1 MVPSPDSPGITN
13 NVTGLSA
20 ALNGILVLNGTNFK
34 NWKKRVMIV
43 IGCLDLDHA
52 FRLDRQQLSLMA
64 VLIKHEHVKKDCSK
78 FAAWRVKNGLFA
90 RFLMECGIV
99 PQYSMS
105 GTPSQN
111 GVAERRNRML
121 KDMVRSMISH
131 SSLPDSLWGEALK
144 TAVYILNRVPTKAV
158 TKTPYEM
165 WTSKKPCIEHLHVW
179 GCPAEA
185 RPYKPIEKN
194 LDSRT
199 VSCFFVGYSERSKG
213 YKFYDPSNRSFF
225 ETRNA
230 KFIEDVG
237 PSGSGNP
244 REVTFEEEY
253 VTIPST
259 VTIDIDQ
266 RYMNIIM
273 MMMLLNTLKSK
284 CF

>member
-1 MVPSPDSPGITN
+1 MQRLMSD
-13 NVTGLSA
+13 
-20 ALNGILVLNGTNFK
+20 GILDT
-34 NWKKRVMIV
+34 
-43 IGCLDLDHA
+43 LDLSNFDVS
-52 FRLDRQQLSLMA
+52 DRGGEYYGRYDGSGEQ
-64 VLIKHEHVKKDCSK
+64 
-78 FAAWRVKNGLFA
+78 RPGPFA

-99 PQYSMS
+99 LQYTMPW
-105 GTPSQN
+105 TPSQN
-111 GVAERRNRML
+111 GVAERRNRTL

-144 TAVYILNRVPTKAV
+144 TAIYILNRVPIKAV

-165 WTSKKPCIEHLHVW
+165 WTSKKPCIGNLHVW

-185 RPYKPIEKN
+185 RPYKPFEKK

-213 YKFYDPSNRSFF
+213 YKFYDASNHSFF

-253 VTIPST
+253 LTIPST
-259 VTIDIDQ
+259 VTVDIDQ